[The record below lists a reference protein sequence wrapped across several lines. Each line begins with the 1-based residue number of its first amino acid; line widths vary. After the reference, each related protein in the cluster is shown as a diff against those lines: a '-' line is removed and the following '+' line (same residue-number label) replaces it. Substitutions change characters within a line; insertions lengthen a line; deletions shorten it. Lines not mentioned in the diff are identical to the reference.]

1 MKYHSGEDMSWL
13 VVTMARLMGGISRY
27 EGQYVS
33 QEEQN
38 VGSIQL
44 SIETIIMIIMTDV
57 MKV

>member
-1 MKYHSGEDMSWL
+1 MSWL
-13 VVTMARLMGGISRY
+13 VVTMARLMGRISRD

>member
-13 VVTMARLMGGISRY
+13 VVTMARLMRGISRD

-33 QEEQN
+33 NQEH